1 MQDRISRS
9 KNKKIITV
17 SHFHLY
23 FKCSSQNFTKNNK
36 NIQAFELPLVIWSY
50 VKLKK
55 SNWNKYIFIYHTT
68 LGNNYFK
75 IRINSMSKLFPLNDF
90 ENGALLS
97 FTYGHLYKSNM
108 PSFLVSNSSP
118 PFWLLCK
125 EKYVLWWTK
134 YYSSPSRKCCWWDL
148 FIYEYYYM

>member
-36 NIQAFELPLVIWSY
+36 NIQAFELPLVIWNY

-97 FTYGHLYKSNM
+97 FTYGHLYKSQHA
-108 PSFLVSNSSP
+108 LVSSFELITAILITLQRKICP
-118 PFWLLCK
+118 LMDKILLISK
-125 EKYVLWWTK
+125 
-134 YYSSPSRKCCWWDL
+134 
-148 FIYEYYYM
+148 